1 MIIPNVIPRVP
12 LLLVLLLQLLLLT
25 KLSLQLVLVLEVDVH
40 VLRVI
45 CLVLT
50 VLQNLW
56 FVQQLQHVFRLRLV
70 FLNVEAHVVL
80 GQLFDTLL
88 HGAVVFCFGAGG
100 FGMVE
105 QV

>member
-1 MIIPNVIPRVP
+1 M
-12 LLLVLLLQLLLLT
+12 
-25 KLSLQLVLVLEVDVH
+25 
-40 VLRVI
+40 LRVI

-50 VLQNLW
+50 VLQDLW

-88 HGAVVFCFGAGG
+88 HGAVVFYFGTVV

-105 QV
+105 